1 MEVLLLE
8 RIESL
13 GQMGDLVKVKTGYA
27 RNYLLPQGKALRATD
42 ENRKRFDGQRA
53 QLEAVNL
60 ERRTEAEG
68 IAEKAGD
75 VLVVLVRQA
84 GEAGQLYGSVNARD
98 VADAVIAAGVTID
111 RRQVRLERP
120 IKTVGLHKLRIDL
133 HPEVHIFATVNV
145 ARSLD
150 EAETQAK
157 TGRALIYREEQDEVD
172 EQPVAAAADG
182 ATETA
187 DNSGDGGMDESPAM
201 EDAQP
206 ET

>member
-13 GQMGDLVKVKTGYA
+13 GQMGDLVKVKTGFA

-42 ENRKRFDGQRA
+42 ENRKRFDSQRA

-60 ERRTEAEG
+60 ERRTEAEA
-68 IAEKAGD
+68 IAEKAGAI
-75 VLVVLVRQA
+75 LVMLVRQA
-84 GEAGQLYGSVNARD
+84 GEAGQLYGSVSARD
-98 VADAVIAAGVTID
+98 VADAVTEAGVTID

-120 IKTVGLHKLRIDL
+120 IKSIGLHKLRIDL

-157 TGRALIYREEQDEVD
+157 TGRALIHREEVEEV
-172 EQPVAAAADG
+172 EEKLVTAAADDS
-182 ATETA
+182 TEIEN
-187 DNSGDGGMDESPAM
+187 DSGDDRSAKDPEAEDLTPES
-201 EDAQP
+201 
-206 ET
+206 

>member
-53 QLEAVNL
+53 QLEVVNL

-98 VADAVIAAGVTID
+98 VADAVITAGVTID

-120 IKTVGLHKLRIDL
+120 IKSVGLHKLRIDL
-133 HPEVHIFATVNV
+133 HPEVHIIATVNV

-157 TGRALIYREEQDEVD
+157 TGRALIHREEQDEVD
-172 EQPVAAAADG
+172 KQPVAAEADG

-187 DNSGDGGMDESPAM
+187 EDGGDGGMDESPAM
-201 EDAQP
+201 EDVQP